1 MLRFALTFLAMM
13 TAFLVTGCIDVEKV
27 ITVNSDGSGTVT
39 ETVVLAKAAIASLKE
54 ASAQVAKNRPGKA
67 KGEPAASP
75 FKLVDEKKL
84 REAAGRMG
92 DGVTL
97 ISTKAV
103 THAKGEGYTAVY
115 AFHDIR
121 TLKLNQNPLD
131 SMIEVNVGEE
141 RVEKPENITFDF
153 IKGAPAKLVVK
164 SAPSG
169 PPVNE
174 GQSAASAGRPDEMG
188 GQMLQQILKDMR
200 VAISIRI
207 EGTITDTDAE
217 YHDDARVTLM
227 DIDFN
232 KVLADR
238 EKMKALL
245 KANPDTFEKTKT
257 LVRGIEGLK
266 IETKPAVTIKFQ

>member
-1 MLRFALTFLAMM
+1 M
-13 TAFLVTGCIDVEKV
+13 TAFLVAGCIDVEKV

-67 KGEPAASP
+67 KGEPAARP
-75 FKLVDEKKL
+75 FKLVDEQKL

-103 THAKGEGYTAVY
+103 THANGEGYTAVY

-121 TLKLNQNPLD
+121 TLKLDQNPLD

-141 RVEKPENITFDF
+141 RVETPENITFDF
-153 IKGAPAKLVVK
+153 VKGAPARLVVK

-174 GQSAASAGRPDEMG
+174 GPAAAPAGRPDEMG

-200 VAISIRI
+200 VAISVRI
-207 EGTITDTDAE
+207 AGTITDTDAE
-217 YHDDARVTLM
+217 YHDDARVTLI

-245 KANPDTFEKTKT
+245 KANPDTFEKAKT

-266 IETKPAVTIKFQ
+266 IETKSAVTIRFE